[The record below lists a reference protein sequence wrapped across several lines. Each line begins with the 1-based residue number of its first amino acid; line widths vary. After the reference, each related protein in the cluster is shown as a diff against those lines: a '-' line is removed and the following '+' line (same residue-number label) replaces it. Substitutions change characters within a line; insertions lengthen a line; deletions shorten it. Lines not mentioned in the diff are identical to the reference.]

1 MSTKD
6 SNDTTI
12 RDFSDSMEF
21 FLAEDIIQGE
31 EVPFYILWQGD
42 NPREIKLELEGFG
55 SINKL
60 YNTIESETTVE
71 GNRAVIT
78 GFHVPGYLG
87 GVLSTNTTNQ
97 PIIYGSLAVKIVGN
111 DGTTKSLKETRK
123 LHTTQITIDI
133 PEIIHYTN
141 SGADHQIVIDLK
153 GDTTVF
159 LDIEDMEGNECYV
172 DLPPDVKEAVEKF
185 SESVDNGM
193 SDLKEQFPDHIKTIE
208 RRLTTTKS
216 SRSYTELIEKV
227 EEVSEELLKDKDFY
241 DAVTTV
247 FLTALFEQVSIKD
260 RILRPLTEYFEYSAA
275 ERAYFL
281 NPLLH
286 IRIPKEGGQMAVRV
300 IGKNIL
306 QQECGIPLEIRVF
319 IKAKEDVF
327 KPVKDIFS
335 IRRNVNG

>member
-1 MSTKD
+1 M
-6 SNDTTI
+6 
-12 RDFSDSMEF
+12 
-21 FLAEDIIQGE
+21 
-31 EVPFYILWQGD
+31 GD
-42 NPREIKLELEGFG
+42 LRKVG
-55 SINKL
+55 SK
-60 YNTIESETTVE
+60 
-71 GNRAVIT
+71 
-78 GFHVPGYLG
+78 
-87 GVLSTNTTNQ
+87 
-97 PIIYGSLAVKIVGN
+97 
-111 DGTTKSLKETRK
+111 
-123 LHTTQITIDI
+123 
-133 PEIIHYTN
+133 
-141 SGADHQIVIDLK
+141 
-153 GDTTVF
+153 
-159 LDIEDMEGNECYV
+159 
-172 DLPPDVKEAVEKF
+172 
-185 SESVDNGM
+185 SVDNGM